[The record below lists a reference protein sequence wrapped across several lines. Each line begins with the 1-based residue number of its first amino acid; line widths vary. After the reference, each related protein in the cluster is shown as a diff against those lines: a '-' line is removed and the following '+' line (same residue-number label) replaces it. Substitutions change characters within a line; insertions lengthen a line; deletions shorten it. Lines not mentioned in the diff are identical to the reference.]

1 MIDLRSQK
9 GVQLG
14 ALIESITIFASPSK
28 MTDGSWR
35 LAAKETARRAT
46 LALAQAGEETD
57 SLAVEIICP
66 LESRQIAEGKEAL
79 RVMAASKLN
88 LTQLGGGGT
97 LADVVGCIFNFQAL
111 EWAKKL
117 LLISAAMSIGKLGG
131 ELSKTS
137 LLLLHQIRS
146 HVIAAKRVKV
156 WVS

>member
-1 MIDLRSQK
+1 
-9 GVQLG
+9 
-14 ALIESITIFASPSK
+14 

-35 LAAKETARRAT
+35 LAAKETTRRAT

>member
-1 MIDLRSQK
+1 
-9 GVQLG
+9 
-14 ALIESITIFASPSK
+14 

-35 LAAKETARRAT
+35 LAAEETARKAT

-88 LTQLGGGGT
+88 LTQPGGGGS

-111 EWAKKL
+111 EWAEKL
-117 LLISAAMSIGKLGG
+117 LLISAAMSIGKVGG
-131 ELSKTS
+131 ELSKTN

>member
-1 MIDLRSQK
+1 
-9 GVQLG
+9 
-14 ALIESITIFASPSK
+14 

-35 LAAKETARRAT
+35 LAAKETTRRAT

-88 LTQLGGGGT
+88 LAQPGGGGS
-97 LADVVGCIFNFQAL
+97 LVDVVGCIFNFQAL
-111 EWAKKL
+111 EWAEKL
-117 LLISAAMSIGKLGG
+117 LLILAMSIGKVGG

>member
-1 MIDLRSQK
+1 MI
-9 GVQLG
+9 
-14 ALIESITIFASPSK
+14 
-28 MTDGSWR
+28 DGSWR
-35 LAAKETARRAT
+35 LAAEETARRAT

-88 LTQLGGGGT
+88 LAQPGGGGS
-97 LADVVGCIFNFQAL
+97 LVDVVGCIFNFQAL
-111 EWAKKL
+111 EWAEKL
-117 LLISAAMSIGKLGG
+117 LLILAMSIGKVGG

-156 WVS
+156 WES

>member
-1 MIDLRSQK
+1 
-9 GVQLG
+9 
-14 ALIESITIFASPSK
+14 

-35 LAAKETARRAT
+35 LAA
-46 LALAQAGEETD
+46 
-57 SLAVEIICP
+57 EIICP

>member
-1 MIDLRSQK
+1 
-9 GVQLG
+9 
-14 ALIESITIFASPSK
+14 

-35 LAAKETARRAT
+35 LAAEETARKAT

>member
-1 MIDLRSQK
+1 
-9 GVQLG
+9 
-14 ALIESITIFASPSK
+14 

-35 LAAKETARRAT
+35 LAAKETTRRAT
-46 LALAQAGEETD
+46 LALAQAGEEID